1 MSKQIDLDTTKFQA
15 ALARFRT
22 ISKRS
27 AEIVLREQARGT
39 LRKIIDST
47 PPGGRNAQGQA
58 AKKRGEAK
66 VEGDIRKLME
76 GVAAKQASGE
86 SPAEVLR
93 NNRSKDGKGA
103 VVGNVVQKIKV
114 RKSDL
119 AKLIRDKKRMV
130 GFLASGWKSAATK
143 LGINI
148 PAWISR
154 HSAPGSGRIRSTA
167 TSIEVSATN
176 QVEGAPALEMERRVQ
191 TALDLQAAAMVRRVE
206 HFAAREAAKKAGF
219 KA

>member
-1 MSKQIDLDTTKFQA
+1 MSKLIDLDTTKFDA
-15 ALARFRT
+15 ALASFRK

-27 AEIVLREQARGT
+27 AGIILREQAKGT
-39 LRKIIDST
+39 LRKIIDWT

-76 GVAAKQASGE
+76 GVSAKQASRE
-86 SPAEVLR
+86 SPAEVHR
-93 NNRSKDGKGA
+93 NNRSRDGKGA
-103 VVGNVVQKIKV
+103 VVGNVVDKIKV

-119 AKLIRDKKRMV
+119 SKLIRDKKRMV
-130 GFLASGWKSAATK
+130 GFLASGWKPAAIK
-143 LGINI
+143 FGLNI

-154 HSAPGSGRIRSTA
+154 HSAPGIGKIKATA

-176 QVEGAPALEMERRVQ
+176 QVEGAPALDMERRVQ
-191 TALDLQAAAMVRRVE
+191 NALDSQAAAMVRRVE